1 MALVKSARSEWHYCF
16 GEN

>member
-1 MALVKSARSEWHYCF
+1 MALVTSARSEWHYCF